1 MLKGDPAAAYR
12 NRLSPLVQKFLA
24 KARKMN
30 HDSQSYGGST
40 GGRKSLTGSTG
51 INVMNQRASE
61 QGAKRQIF
69 DQEVKPFS
77 AGREIWEGKKKLYED
92 LGT

>member
-1 MLKGDPAAAYR
+1 
-12 NRLSPLVQKFLA
+12 
-24 KARKMN
+24 
-30 HDSQSYGGST
+30 
-40 GGRKSLTGSTG
+40 
-51 INVMNQRASE
+51 MNQRASE
-61 QGAKRQIF
+61 QGARRQIF

>member
-1 MLKGDPAAAYR
+1 MKIAITGHTKGIGKCIKDLLEKDGHEVVGA
-12 NRLSPLVQKFLA
+12 
-24 KARKMN
+24 
-30 HDSQSYGGST
+30 ST
-40 GGRKSLTGSTG
+40 STG

-61 QGAKRQIF
+61 QGTRRQIL

-77 AGREIWEGKKKLYED
+77 AGREICEGKKKLYED